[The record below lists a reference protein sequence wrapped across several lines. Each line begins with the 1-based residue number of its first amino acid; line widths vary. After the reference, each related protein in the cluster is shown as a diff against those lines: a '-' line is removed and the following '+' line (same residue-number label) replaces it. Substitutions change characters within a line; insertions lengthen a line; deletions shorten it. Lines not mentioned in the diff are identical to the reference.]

1 MRFPASNSL
10 GAGMI
15 RKFILAGASALALVA
30 GPAAAADLGTPVFTK
45 APMMAPPMF
54 NWTGFYVGIHGG
66 WAGGGDVDGWHGG
79 GQLGFN
85 YQAPGST
92 FVWGGEVD
100 GAVSNIGNS
109 TTAGGITVSSE
120 VDRLATARLRIGTA
134 ADQTLYYITGGAAW
148 MHNEISVTALGRD
161 SKTHTGWTV
170 GAGVE
175 RALGG
180 GWSGKLEYLYADIGS
195 ARYFGGM
202 NSGGFDV
209 HAVRLGL
216 NYRFGTS

>member
-1 MRFPASNSL
+1 
-10 GAGMI
+10 MI
-15 RKFILAGASALALVA
+15 RKLILAGASVLALVT
-30 GPAAAADLGTPVFTK
+30 GPAAAADLRQPVFTK
-45 APMMAPPMF
+45 GPMMAPPMF

-66 WAGGGDVDGWHGG
+66 WAGGSDVEGWLGG

-85 YQAPGST
+85 YQTPGST

-100 GAVSNIGNS
+100 GAFSNIGNS
-109 TTAGGITVSSE
+109 AAGVTSE
-120 VDRLATARLRIGTA
+120 VDRLATARLRVGTA
-134 ADQTLYYITGGAAW
+134 SDQTLYYITGGAAW
-148 MHNEISVTALGRD
+148 VHNEISVTGLGRN

-170 GAGVE
+170 GAGIE

-195 ARYFGGM
+195 ANYFGGM

-209 HAVRLGL
+209 HSVRLGL
-216 NYRFGTS
+216 NYRFGTY